1 MVSKSSQTLSRFRVQ
16 GTLLALTTSELLLL
30 YYLLR
35 RCHLAIQFHLHCENL
50 SATHLAANP
59 VFHARSK
66 HIYISLQPLPSPFP
80 VSLSRLTHRSVRS
93 FIALLAHYPRRAPPL
108 SFKWELF
115 LWKAWKSTWACSSKK
130 KSLLYTPCRMES
142 RRRKSLWKLNTRVII
157 EISTRVLSFGFW
169 KADTR
174 CDDVRATSPISLSTW
189 FDELGMKTLAVRK
202 GSRVLQ

>member
-1 MVSKSSQTLSRFRVQ
+1 MLWRIWYFKIRGYCLWVQEGDSSLILWLPPLYHKKDTDLGLVSKSSQTLSRFRVQ

-115 LWKAWKSTWACSSKK
+115 L
-130 KSLLYTPCRMES
+130 
-142 RRRKSLWKLNTRVII
+142 
-157 EISTRVLSFGFW
+157 
-169 KADTR
+169 
-174 CDDVRATSPISLSTW
+174 
-189 FDELGMKTLAVRK
+189 
-202 GSRVLQ
+202 